1 MSAWGVKLYQNDIAK
16 DIKHMYKEYL
26 RNGKTNEEA
35 TQELILKFEEVLE
48 DIEDGA
54 NFWLALADQQWQLG
68 KLMPYVKK
76 QALNQI
82 QNGADLRIWYETSTE
97 LGNERKKVLE
107 ELSIKLNSLQPP
119 EKKISK
125 RRFYKCPWKVGDV
138 FAVEMN
144 TAYAKEQGLYGK
156 YIIFQK
162 AAQKLRAVN
171 DELDGN
177 TSPIIRCW
185 INETPHFTKM
195 CKCIRWSKNLNNYGK
210 YHYAYEI
217 YTTSKRSVS
226 KNLIYLG
233 NYELIIPENDAG
245 DIINCQKIVY
255 WNNIEKIIINNYKK
269 YI

>member
-35 TQELILKFEEVLE
+35 TQELILKFEGVLE

-68 KLMPYVKK
+68 KLMPYVKE

-125 RRFYKCPWKVGDV
+125 RRYYKCPWKVGDV

-156 YIIFQK
+156 YMIFQIKDTGAGMSGEQMK
-162 AAQKLRAVN
+162 AIWEKADARKYASQRIGGYA
-171 DELDGN
+171 
-177 TSPIIRCW
+177 I
-185 INETPHFTKM
+185 
-195 CKCIRWSKNLNNYGK
+195 KNVKERL
-210 YHYAYEI
+210 E
-217 YTTSKRSVS
+217 
-226 KNLIYLG
+226 LIYHED
-233 NYELIIPENDAG
+233 YELHIESRIG
-245 DIINCQKIVY
+245 QGTVVDISVPCGLKEIRKHEYQVIDCG
-255 WNNIEKIIINNYKK
+255 
-269 YI
+269 

>member
-177 TSPIIRCW
+177 TSPIIRW
-185 INETPHFTKM
+185 ADYMGLDAPTAYESDNPLLETTPYFRKYVFSGMGDGRTIVTVGYYEGINEIF
-195 CKCIRWSKNLNNYGK
+195 L
-210 YHYAYEI
+210 
-217 YTTSKRSVS
+217 
-226 KNLIYLG
+226 
-233 NYELIIPENDAG
+233 
-245 DIINCQKIVY
+245 KIS
-255 WNNIEKIIINNYKK
+255 
-269 YI
+269 